1 MLKSFFIYLLFCH
14 VIFIEGLSQ
23 YSYHPPSTD
32 KESWQRLNLSLSSI
46 FFRTVKQSNIDWDSS
61 LLFVSRS
68 LGLSR
73 LPVTAEGI
81 DDTELFAQ
89 SKWYDQGDPHSG
101 IKLLSQATG
110 KKHLQLLLLLGS
122 YYAFQS
128 DSYHH
133 YRDSV
138 EYFLNKAI
146 TESKAINEKKL
157 GHVALCLLGK
167 MYVQASDTVNG
178 NSVFNKVINESN
190 AEGDKRTEARAF
202 AYRAIYAAPSP
213 VNLQERLDYIQKA
226 TQIYHDIKDPES
238 EIPLIHYTGF
248 LFIRMARFNDAYDCF
263 VKALQLENSIGYPY
277 THYSTDAIVMITT
290 VQNKFGEPLRYAL
303 ESVRNSE
310 SVRDS
315 VGWPFFYTRLGSLYI
330 IEGQD
335 EEATKWMMK
344 AVDRF
349 AKINDADVY
358 VTLFSLVS
366 SLIERGREQEG
377 LDLILRLSKKIFPKY
392 NMTRIYYNMALGVAY
407 RGVRQYKLA
416 EQYVTTADSII
427 NLPETPAVMKAYLGL
442 NINFLYGTI
451 YFKSGQLSKSK
462 KYFEEYLSG
471 SSRPAN
477 IKTDMSAY
485 ECLIHIDS
493 VFHDD
498 VSAVKHYKEY
508 IQLLDS
514 NFTVSQIRQAEELN
528 VTYQTKEKQDSITLL
543 SQQAKFEQANLKQ
556 ANLAKNLTVAGIIAV
571 LIIAGLLYRQSR
583 LRKKN
588 NNLITHNNEQ
598 LQHLVAE
605 KEWLLKEIHHR
616 VKNNLQI
623 VMSLLN
629 SQSAYIDNETAL
641 TAIHDS
647 QHRVQAMSLIHQ
659 KLYSAESVSSIE
671 VSFYIRELVSYLTDS
686 FNVGQRIRFELAI
699 DPVEMDVSQAVP
711 LGLILN
717 EAITNS
723 IKHAF
728 PGGRD
733 GVIAISLLNTSAYH
747 YLLCISDNGIGIPAN
762 YNKRTSSLGM
772 SLMKGLSEDLDG
784 NFSIE
789 NHNGTTIKIT
799 FMNDLAVHRPDIPE
813 SSFASN
819 N

>member
-1 MLKSFFIYLLFCH
+1 
-14 VIFIEGLSQ
+14 
-23 YSYHPPSTD
+23 
-32 KESWQRLNLSLSSI
+32 
-46 FFRTVKQSNIDWDSS
+46 
-61 LLFVSRS
+61 
-68 LGLSR
+68 
-73 LPVTAEGI
+73 
-81 DDTELFAQ
+81 
-89 SKWYDQGDPHSG
+89 
-101 IKLLSQATG
+101 
-110 KKHLQLLLLLGS
+110 
-122 YYAFQS
+122 
-128 DSYHH
+128 
-133 YRDSV
+133 
-138 EYFLNKAI
+138 
-146 TESKAINEKKL
+146 
-157 GHVALCLLGK
+157 
-167 MYVQASDTVNG
+167 
-178 NSVFNKVINESN
+178 
-190 AEGDKRTEARAF
+190 
-202 AYRAIYAAPSP
+202 
-213 VNLQERLDYIQKA
+213 
-226 TQIYHDIKDPES
+226 
-238 EIPLIHYTGF
+238 
-248 LFIRMARFNDAYDCF
+248 
-263 VKALQLENSIGYPY
+263 
-277 THYSTDAIVMITT
+277 
-290 VQNKFGEPLRYAL
+290 
-303 ESVRNSE
+303 
-310 SVRDS
+310 
-315 VGWPFFYTRLGSLYI
+315 
-330 IEGQD
+330 
-335 EEATKWMMK
+335 
-344 AVDRF
+344 
-349 AKINDADVY
+349 
-358 VTLFSLVS
+358 
-366 SLIERGREQEG
+366 
-377 LDLILRLSKKIFPKY
+377 
-392 NMTRIYYNMALGVAY
+392 MALGVAY
-407 RGVRQYKLA
+407 RGVRQFKLA
-416 EQYVTTADSII
+416 EQYVTSADSII
-427 NLPETPAVMKAYLGL
+427 NLPETPAVMKSYLGL
-442 NINFLYGTI
+442 NINFQFGTI
-451 YFKSGQLSKSK
+451 YFTSGQLAKSK
-462 KYFEEYLSG
+462 KYFEQYLSG
-471 SSRPAN
+471 SARPAN

-543 SQQAKFEQANLKQ
+543 SQQAKFEQTNLKQ
-556 ANLAKNLTVAGIIAV
+556 ANLTKNLTVAGIIAV

-723 IKHAF
+723 IKYAF

-747 YLLCISDNGIGIPAN
+747 YLLCISDNGIGMPAN
-762 YNKRTSSLGM
+762 YDKRTNSLGM

-799 FMNDLAVHRPDIPE
+799 FMNDLAVHRADRPE
-813 SSFASN
+813 SSLALN